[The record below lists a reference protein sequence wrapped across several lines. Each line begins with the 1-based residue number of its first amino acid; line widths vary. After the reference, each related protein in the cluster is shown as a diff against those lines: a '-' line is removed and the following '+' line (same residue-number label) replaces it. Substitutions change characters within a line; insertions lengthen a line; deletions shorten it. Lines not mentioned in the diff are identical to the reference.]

1 MLWAT
6 ACAHELLSPI
16 WPRYPAD
23 TPSDDA
29 CWPPYAVPSAS
40 SIASVASWPARRLA
54 SASVA
59 PGRVYC
65 CRSRCACSHHLALS
79 RISATSA
86 SLLRTIRLSMNGASG
101 SDGLPGHLAQRRPL
115 VAEDARIAV
124 LVGAGAAA

>member
-16 WPRYPAD
+16 WPRYPAE
-23 TPSDDA
+23 TPSEDA
-29 CWPPYAVPSAS
+29 CWPPNRGPSSA

-59 PGRVYC
+59 PGREYSC
-65 CRSRCACSHHLALS
+65 SSRCACSHQRALS

-86 SLLRTIRLSMNGASG
+86 SLLRTIMLSMNGASG
-101 SDGLPGHLAQRRPL
+101 ATGCSVTSLSDGPA
-115 VAEDARIAV
+115 
-124 LVGAGAAA
+124 